1 MMRFHTMCFTV
12 ISVSALVACGPTE
25 AETAEAKAAATA
37 DSLAAAAAMDRTYVV
52 DTANSTI
59 QWSGTMV
66 SVYTHTGTV
75 AITEGTFTTK
85 GGQLT
90 GGSFVADLR
99 TMIPTDEH
107 YSATVNTKESLVEH
121 LSSAEFFD
129 VPSYPTASLTIT
141 GGQGNTATA
150 DLTIRGKT
158 HSETITDI
166 GITTEADGSLSAT
179 GKLVFDRQKYGVAW
193 TTGVKDSVLEDDI
206 ELIVKLVARPK

>member
-1 MMRFHTMCFTV
+1 MRSTV
-12 ISVSALVACGPTE
+12 RVFVIALACTLVACGPSE
-25 AETAEAKAAATA
+25 AEIAAAKAAATA
-37 DSLAAAAAMDRTYVV
+37 DSLATAAAMERNYVV
-52 DTANSTI
+52 GSANSII

-85 GGQLT
+85 GGQLI
-90 GGSFVADLR
+90 GGSFVVDLR
-99 TMIPTDEH
+99 TMIPTDEN

-121 LSSAEFFD
+121 LSGAEFFD
-129 VPSYPTASLTIT
+129 VANFPTASLTIT
-141 GGQGNTATA
+141 GAQGNTATA

-166 GITTEADGSLSAT
+166 EITTDADGSLHAT
-179 GKLVFDRQKYGVAW
+179 AKLVFDRQKYGVAW
-193 TTGVKDSVLEDDI
+193 KPDMKDSVLDDDI